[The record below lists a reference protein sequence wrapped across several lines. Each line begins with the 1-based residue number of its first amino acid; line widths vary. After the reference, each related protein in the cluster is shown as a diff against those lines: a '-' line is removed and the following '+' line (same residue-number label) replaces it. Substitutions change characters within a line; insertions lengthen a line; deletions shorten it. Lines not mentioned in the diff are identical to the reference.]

1 MASPTRQDSF
11 PTRTS
16 TGYPPAAMHPFY
28 MMTPPNNNGF
38 GFAHFAN
45 SNAPPP
51 SIQST
56 TMSTGGTTA
65 PSIIGPGATNGQRTP
80 LFYRPHHLQQ
90 QSAGGGYATPTALN
104 QQHHNNSNHHHN
116 GHHGQLYQNGCG
128 GTPMAGGG
136 QQQLLHGSASLVGAA
151 GGGRQG
157 GAATLMMLNGLA
169 TTAAAG
175 GPVVLSGGR
184 AHHHHHHGED
194 RSNHRSHLLD
204 EYRNNRTTNLQLT
217 DLGNHVVEFAQD
229 QHGSRFIQQKL
240 ERANPKEKQA
250 VFDEVIQHAQQ
261 LMTDVFGNYVI
272 QEVDHQ
278 HKHHQMQHVKE
289 AEPIPLHR
297 QPIFEIPELDIRLPL
312 HFCSS
317 AVFQNT
323 NSRKGVTVHYH
334 CHRQPHYASTSQPS
348 KNSSLPIE
356 YGSIVEWRRSKS
368 RYPGQASDVKEKL
381 EEMSRNARE
390 ASPFINDK
398 SFNDE
403 LKTRRDLL
411 DNPFSLTTFHELH
424 KIAASQRAGSGE
436 FRVTDVTVG
445 DSWGATVSEILPQM
459 EALIIECNNAKG
471 INDAVICHLKFLKT
485 HPYLDMN
492 GRTSRLLL
500 NLWLLRN
507 EMETFVLPEG
517 KEFAYENAIERFT
530 VLSERNNYEPDPGPA
545 IGFLGL
551 YMNGGGE

>member
-1 MASPTRQDSF
+1 MVMASPTRQDSF

-151 GGGRQG
+151 GGGRQ
-157 GAATLMMLNGLA
+157 
-169 TTAAAG
+169 
-175 GPVVLSGGR
+175 
-184 AHHHHHHGED
+184 D

-272 QEVDHQ
+272 QLF
-278 HKHHQMQHVKE
+278 MTM
-289 AEPIPLHR
+289 PI
-297 QPIFEIPELDIRLPL
+297 
-312 HFCSS
+312 C
-317 AVFQNT
+317 
-323 NSRKGVTVHYH
+323 
-334 CHRQPHYASTSQPS
+334 
-348 KNSSLPIE
+348 
-356 YGSIVEWRRSKS
+356 
-368 RYPGQASDVKEKL
+368 EK
-381 EEMSRNARE
+381 
-390 ASPFINDK
+390 
-398 SFNDE
+398 
-403 LKTRRDLL
+403 KT
-411 DNPFSLTTFHELH
+411 
-424 KIAASQRAGSGE
+424 
-436 FRVTDVTVG
+436 
-445 DSWGATVSEILPQM
+445 
-459 EALIIECNNAKG
+459 
-471 INDAVICHLKFLKT
+471 
-485 HPYLDMN
+485 
-492 GRTSRLLL
+492 
-500 NLWLLRN
+500 
-507 EMETFVLPEG
+507 
-517 KEFAYENAIERFT
+517 
-530 VLSERNNYEPDPGPA
+530 
-545 IGFLGL
+545 
-551 YMNGGGE
+551 